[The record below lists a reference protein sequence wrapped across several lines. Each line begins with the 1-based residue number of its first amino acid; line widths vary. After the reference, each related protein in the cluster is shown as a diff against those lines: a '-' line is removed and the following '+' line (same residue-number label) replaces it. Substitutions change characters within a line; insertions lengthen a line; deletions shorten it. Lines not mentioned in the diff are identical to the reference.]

1 MESRE
6 LTPVIARLRGD
17 LRRLRSPAGYLRAG
31 IPHYPGL
38 FGRDS
43 LISGWQVLNDD
54 PSFARAA
61 LLRLAALQGRRVN
74 IRTEEEPGKILHEYY
89 EPLQFSARAKKWRV
103 VLRWGSPYYGSVD
116 ATPLWLVVFHH
127 YLQRTGDIAFR
138 DQLWPRA
145 ISAYRWIME
154 YADHNHD
161 GFLDYSSHNPFALT
175 HQAWKDSTDLG
186 ALPPPIEPVEVQGYA
201 YAALRAFA
209 NLSRAQN
216 DERNAKKAEDRARH
230 LQTSFLKRFRCGDYF
245 SFALDGHG
253 RLAAWPTSNPGH
265 LLFSGILDHAAAQR
279 VAARLFTEDF
289 WTPYGIRTLSTRDSR
304 FNWQAY
310 HRGSVWPHDNWFF
323 WKGLQAIGD
332 TKGATRIRQALL
344 RAFYDLQGKITELY
358 AVEPQTH
365 RLSLTLRVPGG
376 SYRPCMPQAWASG
389 ALLGMLT
396 EQEKSERQE

>member
-6 LTPVIARLRGD
+6 FAPVIARLRGD

-61 LLRLAALQGRRVN
+61 LLRLATLQGRRMN
-74 IRTEEEPGKILHEYY
+74 MRTEEEPGKILHEYY
-89 EPLQFSARAKKWRV
+89 EPFQLSARAKKWRV

-116 ATPLWLVVFHH
+116 ATPLWLVVFHR
-127 YLQRTGDIAFR
+127 YLQRTRDTAFR

-145 ISAYRWIME
+145 ISACRWIME
-154 YADHNHD
+154 YADHNRD

-186 ALPPPIEPVEVQGYA
+186 ALPPPVAPVEVQGYA

-209 NLSRAQN
+209 DLARTQN
-216 DERNAKKAEDRARH
+216 DERNAQEAEQRARN
-230 LQTSFLKRFRCGDYF
+230 LRDAFLARFPYDDSFA
-245 SFALDGHG
+245 FALDGQG
-253 RLAAWPTSNPGH
+253 RPAAWLTSNPGH
-265 LLFSGILDHAAAQR
+265 LLFSGILDPAAARR
-279 VAARLFTEDF
+279 VATRLFAEDF
-289 WTPYGIRTLSTRDSR
+289 WTPYGIRTLSMQDAR
-304 FNWQAY
+304 FDWQTY

-323 WKGLQAIGD
+323 WKGLQTIGD
-332 TKGATRIRQALL
+332 MEGATRIQQALL
-344 RAFYDLQGKITELY
+344 RAFYDLGGEITELY

-376 SYRPCMPQAWASG
+376 SYRPSIPQAWASG
-389 ALLGMLT
+389 ALLDMLT
-396 EQEKSERQE
+396 EQEKDGGRE